1 MLPVTSSISYNNIH
15 DRLTREAEVL
25 QKLQNW
31 ELLINQTNFEAIK
44 FVLQRV
50 STLVEKVWLNIWAKI
65 IFHKEA
71 GKKFAEKLCQWDT
84 RFSRQWQRETMTK
97 ETIKA
102 QASPN
107 PPLRVNVFFAHP
119 MPPELLR

>member
-25 QKLQNW
+25 QKLQIESYSLN
-31 ELLINQTNFEAIK
+31 ESIKAIK

-65 IFHKEA
+65 TFHKEA
-71 GKKFAEKLCQWDT
+71 GKKIAVVIYGTEKLC
-84 RFSRQWQRETMTK
+84 
-97 ETIKA
+97 
-102 QASPN
+102 
-107 PPLRVNVFFAHP
+107 
-119 MPPELLR
+119 